1 MSDIPEAMLA
11 RRRAVSQRF
20 LAGDGIEI
28 GALHHPL
35 WVDPERARVRYVD
48 RFTVPVLRQH
58 YPELSAYELAPVD
71 VVDDGER
78 LATFG
83 DGSLDFIIG
92 NHMLEHCENPLGT
105 MRAHLSKVR
114 PGGIVYYAVPDK
126 RFSFDLDR
134 PLTPWEHLERDDREG
149 PAESRRGHFEDWA
162 RLVNKHER
170 PEDAAAN
177 VRDLL
182 ALNYS
187 IHFHVWDE
195 AAFTDF
201 LARARA
207 YLHQPFTVEH
217 LSRNDTEML
226 AVLRRG

>member
-35 WVDPERARVRYVD
+35 WVDRARARVRYVD

-58 YPELSAYELAPVD
+58 YPELAAYELAPVD

-78 LATFG
+78 LGAFG

-92 NHMLEHCENPLGT
+92 NHMLEHCENPLGA

-126 RFSFDLDR
+126 RFSFDVDR

-149 PAESRRGHFEDWA
+149 PAESRRGHFEEWA

-201 LARARA
+201 LARARV
-207 YLHQPFTVEH
+207 YLGVPFTVEH